1 MMDIQIKVNTPGRE
15 RLIVSEKDTA
25 MAYGSGLVPVFAT
38 PAMIALMEMTALK
51 SIHDQLPEQYTTVG
65 FAVDMKHLKASK
77 TGAEIICESELVE
90 VSGRKLVFEL
100 QVWDD
105 EILVGHGTHIRYIV
119 DKSKFL
125 E

>member
-1 MMDIQIKVNTPGRE
+1 MEFQLTTHTKGRE

-77 TGAEIICESELVE
+77 TGAEVVCESELVE

-100 QVWDD
+100 QLWDD

-125 E
+125 K